1 MDKKVIDK
9 KIVEYL
15 GNLSRIFL
23 SENEK
28 ENLCADL
35 EKILGYVSQLE
46 KVDTEKVEP
55 TYHVLPLKNA
65 FRKDKVKQSFPKE
78 AILKNAP
85 DKKGDF
91 FKVPKII

>member
-9 KIVEYL
+9 KIVGYL
-15 GNLSRIFL
+15 GNLSRISL
-23 SENEK
+23 TEDEK
-28 ENLCADL
+28 EKLCADL

-55 TYHVLPLKNA
+55 TYHVLPVKNA
-65 FRKDKVKQSFPKE
+65 FRKDKVKQSSSKE
-78 AILKNAP
+78 EILKNAP
-85 DKKGDF
+85 ERKGDF

>member
-1 MDKKVIDK
+1 MDRKVIDK
-9 KIVEYL
+9 KEVEYL
-15 GNLSRIFL
+15 GNLARIFL
-23 SENEK
+23 TEDEK

-55 TYHVLPLKNA
+55 TYHVLPVKNA
-65 FRKDKVKQSFPKE
+65 FRKDEVKQSFPKE
-78 AILKNAP
+78 EILKNAP
-85 DKKGDF
+85 GRKGDF